1 MSFGRTGWLFRE
13 VRQCSG
19 LAFGFLILPL
29 LVICLVVA
37 GTVWKGFRLVCL
49 FAVAGMEGLSDEL
62 RNKLTLNVSASLSR
76 EILVMHR
83 WKVWL
88 RLSSEAWAPVPPASF
103 TSVTSPAWS
112 LFTYLLMGWKVCSST
127 ILGTKYLQ

>member
-1 MSFGRTGWLFRE
+1 M
-13 VRQCSG
+13 
-19 LAFGFLILPL
+19 
-29 LVICLVVA
+29 
-37 GTVWKGFRLVCL
+37 CL

-83 WKVWL
+83 WEVWL
-88 RLSSEAWAPVPPASF
+88 RLSSEAWAPVPPA
-103 TSVTSPAWS
+103 TSPAWS

>member
-13 VRQCSG
+13 VRHCSG

-29 LVICLVVA
+29 LVICLLWL
-37 GTVWKGFRLVCL
+37 VWKGCRLVCL
-49 FAVAGMEGLSDEL
+49 FAVAGMEGLSDKL
-62 RNKLTLNVSASLSR
+62 RNKLNLNVSASLSR
-76 EILVMHR
+76 EILVMHK

>member
-1 MSFGRTGWLFRE
+1 MLWSCLWLPYPSST
-13 VRQCSG
+13 CNLS
-19 LAFGFLILPL
+19 
-29 LVICLVVA
+29 VVA

-76 EILVMHR
+76 KILVMHK
-83 WKVWL
+83 WMVWL
-88 RLSSEAWAPVPPASF
+88 RLSSDAWAPVPPASF

-127 ILGTKYLQ
+127 ILGTKSLQ

>member
-1 MSFGRTGWLFRE
+1 MLWSCLWLPYPSST
-13 VRQCSG
+13 CNLS
-19 LAFGFLILPL
+19 
-29 LVICLVVA
+29 VVA

-83 WKVWL
+83 WEVCL

-112 LFTYLLMGWKVCSST
+112 LFTYLLMGWKVSSST

>member
-62 RNKLTLNVSASLSR
+62 RNKLTLSLCRTTIFQYISNVWPPTISA
-76 EILVMHR
+76 
-83 WKVWL
+83 
-88 RLSSEAWAPVPPASF
+88 
-103 TSVTSPAWS
+103 
-112 LFTYLLMGWKVCSST
+112 
-127 ILGTKYLQ
+127 